1 MLLKNI
7 LETAGYQVSTAVD
20 GAEAWS
26 FLKQDNFDLV
36 VSDVDMPRM
45 TGFDLTARIR
55 GDDNLSEMPV
65 VLVTSLGSQED
76 RERGIEV
83 GANAYIVKERFDQNH
98 LLETIRRLV

>member
-1 MLLKNI
+1 M
-7 LETAGYQVSTAVD
+7 STAVD

-26 FLKQDNFDLV
+26 FLKQVNFDLV